1 MATCATRRPVRVD
14 LSETRPSAMQMTG
27 STKKGTKMTVNRKTS
42 TQRKP
47 FLNRMVLAMV
57 TLAAVTCLFA
67 CDWPEPKSVAPAEK
81 ATIAFSS
88 SHNGFLA
95 DVAQV
100 KGFFQQEGLDVT
112 PLLHAYGKLA
122 LDDVLAGK
130 ADFATV
136 AETPVMFAILNGAD
150 LSIIATIHKT
160 KTDSAIVAR
169 TDKGIVTP
177 DDLKG
182 RKIAATFGTTSD
194 FFLDVFL
201 AVNAIARENIEL
213 VNLGQEEM
221 AQALAD
227 GKIDAVSAFYPFLLA
242 TQKQI
247 GEGGTTF
254 YNKNIYT
261 KTFNIVSTKEFVN
274 HNPGKV
280 NKVLRALQRAEK
292 FFEQNP
298 EESFKIAADFKK
310 QDITATREMLAGTSV
325 ELSLDQ
331 SLILVLEDESQ
342 WAIKSKL
349 TSASKVPNYLHYIYF
364 DGLKS
369 IKPTAVHILK

>member
-1 MATCATRRPVRVD
+1 
-14 LSETRPSAMQMTG
+14 
-27 STKKGTKMTVNRKTS
+27 MTVKRKTS
-42 TQRKP
+42 PQRK
-47 FLNRMVLAMV
+47 LSRNWMVFAMV
-57 TLAAVTCLFA
+57 TLATVTCLFA
-67 CDWPEPKSVAPAEK
+67 CDRSDRKTVGSAEK

-88 SHNGFLA
+88 SHNAFLA

-100 KGFFQQEGLDVT
+100 KGFFQQEGLEVT
-112 PLLHAYGKLA
+112 PHLHAYGKLA

-160 KTDSAIVAR
+160 KTDDAIVAR
-169 TDKGIVTP
+169 TDKGIFTP
-177 DDLKG
+177 GDLKG

-194 FFLDVFL
+194 FFLDAFL
-201 AVNAIARENIEL
+201 AVNAIAREDIEL
-213 VNLGQEEM
+213 VNLRQEELP
-221 AQALAD
+221 QVLAE
-227 GKIDAVSAFYPFLLA
+227 GKVDAVAAFNPFLLA

-247 GEGGTTF
+247 GESGTTF

-274 HNPGKV
+274 YNPGKV
-280 NKVLRALQRAEK
+280 NKVLRALYRAEK

-298 EESFKIAADFKK
+298 EESLKIAADFKK
-310 QDITATREMLAGTSV
+310 QEITATREMLAGTSV

-331 SLILVLEDESQ
+331 SLILALEDESR
-342 WAIKSKL
+342 WAIKGKL

-369 IKPTAVHILK
+369 VKPTAVNILK

>member
-1 MATCATRRPVRVD
+1 
-14 LSETRPSAMQMTG
+14 
-27 STKKGTKMTVNRKTS
+27 MTVKRTTS

-47 FLNRMVLAMV
+47 FQNRMVLAMI
-57 TLAAVTCLFA
+57 TLAAVTCFA
-67 CDWPEPKSVAPAEK
+67 CDWSESKSVGPAEK

-95 DVAQV
+95 DLAQV
-100 KGFFQQEGLDVT
+100 KGFFQQERLEVT
-112 PLLHAYGKLA
+112 PHLHAYGKLA

-136 AETPVMFAILNGAD
+136 AETPIMFAILNGAD
-150 LSIIATIHKT
+150 LSIIATIHKS
-160 KTDSAIVAR
+160 KTDSAIVSR

-177 DDLKG
+177 SDLKG
-182 RKIAATFGTTSD
+182 RKIGATFGTTSD

-201 AVNAIARENIEL
+201 AVNAIAREDIEL

-221 AQALAD
+221 AQALTE
-227 GKIDAVSAFYPFLLA
+227 GKIDAVSAFNPFLLA
-242 TQKQI
+242 TQKEI
-247 GEGGTTF
+247 GESGTTF

-280 NKVLRALQRAEK
+280 NKVLRALYRAEK

-298 EESFKIAADFKK
+298 EESLKIAADFKN

-331 SLILVLEDESQ
+331 SLILALEDESQ
-342 WAIKSKL
+342 WAINSKL
-349 TSASKVPNYLHYIYF
+349 TSASKVPNYLNFIYF

-369 IKPTAVHILK
+369 VKPTAVNILK